1 VAGPK
6 PVAGAPVPLFDRLVD
21 DDPSVPYE
29 PQPRRVLDAAG
40 LRASV
45 EAELDRLLNTR
56 APVAADE
63 IARRERSTIDYGI
76 PDLSYFWSQDADS
89 ESELAR
95 TIEQAIAAFEPRLL
109 SPRATVVRP
118 PDRRGAAIVEVSGKL
133 AIGTVME
140 PVAFAL
146 PVGGLAEESEA
157 PDG

>member
-1 VAGPK
+1 MSGPK
-6 PVAGAPVPLFDRLVD
+6 PIAGARVPLFDRLVD
-21 DDPSVPYE
+21 DHPSVPYE
-29 PQPRRVLDAAG
+29 PQPFHILDAAG

-45 EAELDRLLNTR
+45 EAELGRLLNTR

-76 PDLSYFWSQDADS
+76 PDLSYYWPQDGGS
-89 ESELAR
+89 EAELER

-109 SPRATVVRP
+109 SPRVTVVRP
-118 PDRRGAAIVEVSGKL
+118 ADRRGAIIVEVAGKL

-140 PVAFAL
+140 PVAFAV
-146 PVGGLAEESEA
+146 PVRGLAEESEA

>member
-1 VAGPK
+1 MAGPK
-6 PVAGAPVPLFDRLVD
+6 PVAGARAPLFDRLVD

-29 PQPRRVLDAAG
+29 PQPFRVLDAAG

-63 IARRERSTIDYGI
+63 VARRERSTIDYGI
-76 PDLSYFWSQDADS
+76 PDLSYFWRQDTES
-89 ESELAR
+89 ESELER
-95 TIEQAIAAFEPRLL
+95 TIEQAIAVFEPRLL
-109 SPRATVVRP
+109 SPRATIVRP
-118 PDRRGAAIVEVSGKL
+118 PDQRGAAIIEVSGKL

-146 PVGGLAEESEA
+146 PLQGLAEQSPTRDE
-157 PDG
+157 

>member
-1 VAGPK
+1 MAGPK
-6 PVAGAPVPLFDRLVD
+6 PVAGARALLFDRLVD

-29 PQPRRVLDAAG
+29 SQPRRVLDAAG

-63 IARRERSTIDYGI
+63 ITLRERSTIDYGI
-76 PDLSYFWSQDADS
+76 PDLSYFWRQDAGS
-89 ESELAR
+89 ESELER

-109 SPRATVVRP
+109 SPRATIVRP
-118 PDRRGAAIVEVSGKL
+118 PDRRGAAIIEVSGKL

-146 PVGGLAEESEA
+146 PVQGLAEQSGT
-157 PDG
+157 PDE

>member
-1 VAGPK
+1 MAGPK
-6 PVAGAPVPLFDRLVD
+6 PVAGARAPLFDRLVD

-29 PQPRRVLDAAG
+29 LQPFRVLDAAG

-63 IARRERSTIDYGI
+63 VARRERSTIDYGI
-76 PDLSYFWSQDADS
+76 PDLSYFWRQDTGSA
-89 ESELAR
+89 SELER

-109 SPRATVVRP
+109 SPRATIVRP
-118 PDRRGAAIVEVSGKL
+118 PDRLGAAIVEVSGKL

-146 PVGGLAEESEA
+146 PVQGLAEQSA
-157 PDG
+157 PPDE